1 MDFFFEP
8 KGIAVVGAT
17 PERYQGGQYLVTNL
31 TLGYTGPVYP
41 VNPKYDE
48 VLGLKCYP
56 KVSDIEGP
64 LDLAL
69 IFVPAPTVPQVLK
82 DCVMKGL
89 RGAIIQSSGFAEI
102 GPEGKSLQNDCLDI
116 ARKGNL
122 RIWGPN
128 CMGLIDT
135 SKRHVFSFIT
145 PEVWKAAVNPGHISL
160 IVQSG
165 LLSAGFITTLMGN
178 KTIGLAKV
186 CSIGNKSDVEETE
199 LLEYLLKDPE
209 TKVIALY
216 LESFMNGRRFF
227 ELAASSD
234 KPIVLLKGGKGPL
247 GAEASVSHTASLAG
261 NYPLIEGVLKQA
273 GIHRADDFF
282 EMVDIARTLER
293 DFSLPSRPDQKPRI
307 AILSYSG
314 ASGIVTADHMEKQ
327 GLTLARLSSQTQ
339 KRLEELSP
347 GWMPVRNP
355 VDYWP
360 AMEKHGPSKAYIH
373 AMKAL
378 HDDPEIDG
386 LIIHVFAG
394 FGAWALKMKEIMS
407 GMKHSRKPVLFWL
420 LGPEKV
426 REPTRL
432 ALEEDGWPTF
442 SEINRTVKVMA
453 SVFERTKR
461 RIERSQIS
469 QLDTFDGATPPFLNR
484 GLRTPLSINPEP
496 LDCTQGFDLV
506 ERHTTALDSTGSPSR
521 VEPRERQESRWVDF
535 PVPASLEELATH
547 AIRSN
552 TKILDEHESKKWFKI
567 LGLRVVEEVIVRDL
581 DEAVNVADKM
591 GYPVVLKGRSPG
603 KIHKTEAGLV
613 KLNLWNADQVT
624 SASQE
629 MLHLKSKPE
638 SVVVQPM
645 LKRNLELIVG
655 ITRDPQFGPAAML
668 GLGGVQ
674 AEVYKDVTFRLVPLL
689 KKEIPEMLS
698 DLKGQNLLKGFR
710 GSKPV
715 NLESLGDWLIR
726 LGWLSLKFEEIE
738 QIDVNPLLI
747 VNGEPVAVDATIFFR

>member
-41 VNPKYDE
+41 VNPKYEE
-48 VLGLKCYP
+48 VLGLKCYH
-56 KVSDIEGP
+56 KVSDIPDP

-69 IFVPAPTVPQVLK
+69 IFVPAPTVPQVLR
-82 DCVMKGL
+82 DCVSKGL
-89 RGAIIQSSGFAEI
+89 RGAIIQSSGFAET
-102 GPEGKSLQNDCLDI
+102 GPEGKSLQNQCLDI
-116 ARKGNL
+116 AREGRL

-135 SKRHVFSFIT
+135 SRRHVFSFIT

-209 TKVIALY
+209 TRVIALY
-216 LESFMNGRRFF
+216 LESFVNGRRFF

-234 KPIVLLKGGKGPL
+234 KPIVLLKGGRGPL
-247 GAEASVSHTASLAG
+247 AAEASVSHTASLAG

-293 DFSLPSRPDQKPRI
+293 DFSLPYHPDQKPRI

-327 GLTLARLSSQTQ
+327 GLTLARLSPQTQ

-347 GWMPVRNP
+347 GWMPVKNP

-407 GMKHSRKPVLFWL
+407 GMKYSRKPVLFWL

-461 RIERSQIS
+461 RIERPQTS
-469 QLDTFDGATPPFLNR
+469 QLDFP
-484 GLRTPLSINPEP
+484 I
-496 LDCTQGFDLV
+496 
-506 ERHTTALDSTGSPSR
+506 PS
-521 VEPRERQESRWVDF
+521 
-535 PVPASLEELATH
+535 SLKELAVQAT
-547 AIRSN
+547 RLN
-552 TKILDEHESKKWFKI
+552 TKILDEHESKKWFKA
-567 LGLRVVEEVIVRDL
+567 LGLRVVDEVTVRDL
-581 DEAVNVADKM
+581 DEAVKVADKI
-591 GYPVVLKGRSPG
+591 GYPVVLKGRSVG
-603 KIHKTEAGLV
+603 QIHKTEAGLV

-624 SASQE
+624 SAYQE
-629 MLHLKSKPE
+629 MLSLKGKPE
-638 SVVVQPM
+638 SVLIQPM
-645 LKRNLELIVG
+645 LKGDLELIVG
-655 ITRDPQFGPAAML
+655 ITHDPQFGPAAML

-689 KKEIPEMLS
+689 IEEIPEMLS
-698 DLKGQNLLKGFR
+698 GLKGQALLKGFR

-715 NLESLGDWLIR
+715 NLESLGNWLIK
-726 LGWLSLKFEEIE
+726 LGWLSLRFEEIE
-738 QIDVNPLLI
+738 QIDVNPVLI
-747 VNGEPVAVDATIFFR
+747 VNGEPVAVDAIIIFR